1 MRRARIEMIY
11 HLRSADCAS
20 AYRNPGRAVWRLQRH
35 LQVDVGLLPAAKSA
49 KTMPE
54 RDFELH
60 CLIQHLQRTDGAH
73 APLQILLD
81 AMVDDA
87 NANSSGE
94 DAGNLAHRIA
104 IDPAAAPFI
113 AAESA
118 TAVRDALTR
127 VAALA
132 PIRVPAFLIDDKHL
146 LHGYASPAF
155 LHDLLQTLAEPLRR
169 NSSNLWTE
177 LSKWMS

>member
-35 LQVDVGLLPAAKSA
+35 LQVDD
-49 KTMPE
+49 E
-54 RDFELH
+54 
-60 CLIQHLQRTDGAH
+60 
-73 APLQILLD
+73 
-81 AMVDDA
+81 
-87 NANSSGE
+87 
-94 DAGNLAHRIA
+94 
-104 IDPAAAPFI
+104 
-113 AAESA
+113 
-118 TAVRDALTR
+118 
-127 VAALA
+127 
-132 PIRVPAFLIDDKHL
+132 HL